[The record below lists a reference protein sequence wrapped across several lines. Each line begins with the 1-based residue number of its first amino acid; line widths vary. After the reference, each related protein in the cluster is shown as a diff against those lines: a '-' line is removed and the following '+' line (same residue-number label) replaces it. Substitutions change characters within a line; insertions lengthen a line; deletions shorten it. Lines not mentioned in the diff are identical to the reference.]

1 MKAQKKEKR
10 KAKKKTYER
19 GVTLGNP
26 FHFVAA
32 VFADY
37 SYAHHIVCIVIAVP
51 GRTLTYS
58 CLILIILKQST
69 FTIVYLIANPSNI

>member
-1 MKAQKKEKR
+1 MEMRLKAKNSNEGKKKKKSE

-37 SYAHHIVCIVIAVP
+37 SYAHHIVCMVIAVP
-51 GRTLTYS
+51 WH
-58 CLILIILKQST
+58 
-69 FTIVYLIANPSNI
+69 IVV